1 VNGEDVVKE
10 AVAADLAAARFRAGV
25 IRGFWRQASYAFPVL
40 ILAVAAV
47 EPNGDSS
54 EYCFRFELTDF
65 PGTAPEVKI
74 WDCTVNALLPREKRP
89 KGSDRV
95 SKAFQVWGSDTVYRP
110 WDRQSASHNNFAR
123 DFPDLAWYPRRDLT
137 FILEDLH
144 GLLTS
149 NATAR
154 GNRTAA

>member
-1 VNGEDVVKE
+1 VSGADLVK
-10 AVAADLAAARFRAGV
+10 ATVGADLAAARFRVGV
-25 IRGFWRQASYAFPVL
+25 MRGYWRQVSYEFPVL

-74 WDCTVNALLPREKRP
+74 WDCGGNAVLSKEKRP

-95 SKAFQVWGSDTVYRP
+95 TKAFQVWGSDTVYRP
-110 WDRQSASHNNFAR
+110 WDRKTAGHNNLAR
-123 DFPDLAWYPRRDLT
+123 DFPDLAWHPKRDLT
-137 FILEDLH
+137 FIFEDLH

-154 GNRTAA
+154 GNRPAA